1 MISWIIWIPVKYYNL
16 TDKVAIVTGASR
28 GIGEAIA
35 TQLSNC
41 GAKINLIA
49 RNSDKLDVVKDAINS
64 EGGIAESMAGDVSNL
79 NSFSEIVT
87 NTIDK
92 WGRIDILVNNA
103 GVARDNIIMRMK
115 EDDWDSVMNIN
126 LKGCFNGIKS
136 VTRPMIKNK
145 AGRIINITSVIG
157 QIGNAGQC
165 NYAASKAGILGLTKS
180 MAKELGSRN
189 ITVNAV
195 APGYITTD
203 MTNEL
208 NDDTKNKMKSSIP
221 LGRLGNPIDVAN
233 LVCFLASDEAGYITG
248 QTFNVDGGMV
258 MI

>member
-1 MISWIIWIPVKYYNL
+1 MPVKCCNL

-35 TQLSNC
+35 KKISSC
-41 GAKINLIA
+41 GAKIILIA
-49 RNSDKLDVVKDAINS
+49 RNSDQLVAVKETIISN
-64 EGGIAESMAGDVSNL
+64 GGIAESMAGDVSNL
-79 NSFSEIVT
+79 NSISEIVT

-92 WGRIDILVNNA
+92 WGQIDILVNNA
-103 GVARDNIIMRMK
+103 GIARDNIIMRMK

-136 VTRPMIKNK
+136 VARPMIKNK

-157 QIGNAGQC
+157 QIGNAGQS
-165 NYAASKAGILGLTKS
+165 NYAASKAGIMGLTKS

-208 NDDTKNKMKSSIP
+208 NDEVKEQMKSSIP
-221 LGRLGNPIDVAN
+221 LGRPGTPDDVAN

>member
-1 MISWIIWIPVKYYNL
+1 MPVKCCNL

-28 GIGEAIA
+28 GIGEVIA
-35 TQLSNC
+35 KQLSSC
-41 GAKINLIA
+41 GAKIILIA
-49 RNSDKLDVVKDAINS
+49 RNSDQLVAVKETIISN
-64 EGGIAESMAGDVSNL
+64 GGIAESIAGDVSNL
-79 NSFSEIVT
+79 NSISEIVT

-103 GVARDNIIMRMK
+103 GIARDNIIMRMK

-136 VTRPMIKNK
+136 VARPMIKNK

-157 QIGNAGQC
+157 QIGNAGQS
-165 NYAASKAGILGLTKS
+165 NYAASKAGIMGLTKS

-208 NDDTKNKMKSSIP
+208 NDEVKEQMKSSIP
-221 LGRLGNPIDVAN
+221 LGRLGTPDDVAN

>member
-1 MISWIIWIPVKYYNL
+1 MPVKCCNL

-35 TQLSNC
+35 KKISSC
-41 GAKINLIA
+41 GAKIILIA
-49 RNSDKLDVVKDAINS
+49 RNSDQLVAVKETIISN
-64 EGGIAESMAGDVSNL
+64 GGIAESIAGDVSNL
-79 NSFSEIVT
+79 NSISEIVT

-92 WGRIDILVNNA
+92 WGQIDILVNNA
-103 GVARDNIIMRMK
+103 GIARDNIIMRMK

-136 VTRPMIKNK
+136 VARPMIKNK
-145 AGRIINITSVIG
+145 AGRIINITSVVG
-157 QIGNAGQC
+157 QIGNAGQS
-165 NYAASKAGILGLTKS
+165 NYAASKAGIMGLTKS

-208 NDDTKNKMKSSIP
+208 NDEVKEQLKSSIP
-221 LGRLGNPIDVAN
+221 LGRLGTPDDVAN

>member
-1 MISWIIWIPVKYYNL
+1 MPVKCCNL

-35 TQLSNC
+35 KQLSSC
-41 GAKINLIA
+41 GAKIILIA
-49 RNSDKLDVVKDAINS
+49 RNSDQLVAVKETIISN
-64 EGGIAESMAGDVSNL
+64 GGIAESIAGDVSNL
-79 NSFSEIVT
+79 NSISEIVT

-103 GVARDNIIMRMK
+103 GIARDNIIMRMK
-115 EDDWDSVMNIN
+115 EDDWDIVMNIN

-136 VTRPMIKNK
+136 VARPMIKNK

-157 QIGNAGQC
+157 QIGNAGQS
-165 NYAASKAGILGLTKS
+165 NYAASKAGIMGLTKS

-208 NDDTKNKMKSSIP
+208 NDEVKEQLKSSIP
-221 LGRLGNPIDVAN
+221 LGRLGTPDDVAN

>member
-1 MISWIIWIPVKYYNL
+1 MPVKCCNL

-35 TQLSNC
+35 KQLSSC
-41 GAKINLIA
+41 GAKIILIA
-49 RNSDKLDVVKDAINS
+49 RNSDQLVAVKETIISN
-64 EGGIAESMAGDVSNL
+64 GGIAESIAGDVSNL
-79 NSFSEIVT
+79 NSISEIVT

-103 GVARDNIIMRMK
+103 GIARDNIIMRMK

-136 VTRPMIKNK
+136 VARPMIKNK

-157 QIGNAGQC
+157 QIGNAGQS
-165 NYAASKAGILGLTKS
+165 NYAASKAGIMGLTKS

-208 NDDTKNKMKSSIP
+208 NDEVKDQLESSIP
-221 LGRLGNPIDVAN
+221 LGRLGTPDDVAN

>member
-1 MISWIIWIPVKYYNL
+1 MPVKCCNL

-35 TQLSNC
+35 KQLSNC
-41 GAKINLIA
+41 GAKIILIA
-49 RNSDKLDVVKDAINS
+49 RNSDQLVAVKETIISN
-64 EGGIAESMAGDVSNL
+64 GGIAESIAGDVSNL
-79 NSFSEIVT
+79 NSISEIVT

-103 GVARDNIIMRMK
+103 GIARDNIIMRMK

-136 VTRPMIKNK
+136 VARPMIKNK
-145 AGRIINITSVIG
+145 TGRIINITSVIG
-157 QIGNAGQC
+157 QIGNAGQS
-165 NYAASKAGILGLTKS
+165 NYAASKAGIMGLTKS

-208 NDDTKNKMKSSIP
+208 NDEVKEQLKSSIP
-221 LGRLGNPIDVAN
+221 LGRLGTPDDVAN

>member
-1 MISWIIWIPVKYYNL
+1 MPVKCCNL

-35 TQLSNC
+35 KQLSSC
-41 GAKINLIA
+41 GAKIILIA
-49 RNSDKLDVVKDAINS
+49 RNSDQLVAVKETIISN
-64 EGGIAESMAGDVSNL
+64 GGIAESMAGDVSNL
-79 NSFSEIVT
+79 NSISEIVT

-92 WGRIDILVNNA
+92 WGQIDILVNNA
-103 GVARDNIIMRMK
+103 GIARDNIIMRMK

-136 VTRPMIKNK
+136 VARPMIKNK

-157 QIGNAGQC
+157 QIGNAGQS
-165 NYAASKAGILGLTKS
+165 NYAASKAGIMGLTKS
-180 MAKELGSRN
+180 MAKEFGSRN

-208 NDDTKNKMKSSIP
+208 NDEVKEQMKSSIP
-221 LGRLGNPIDVAN
+221 LGRLGTPDDVAN

>member
-1 MISWIIWIPVKYYNL
+1 MPVKYCNL

-35 TQLSNC
+35 KQLSSC
-41 GAKINLIA
+41 GAKIILIA
-49 RNSDKLDVVKDAINS
+49 RNSDQLVAVKETIISN
-64 EGGIAESMAGDVSNL
+64 GGIAESIAGDVSNL
-79 NSFSEIVT
+79 NSISEIVT

-103 GVARDNIIMRMK
+103 GIARDNIIMRMK
-115 EDDWDSVMNIN
+115 EDEWDSVMNIN

-136 VTRPMIKNK
+136 VARPMIKNK

-157 QIGNAGQC
+157 QIGNAGQS
-165 NYAASKAGILGLTKS
+165 NYAASKAGIMGLTKS

-208 NDDTKNKMKSSIP
+208 NDEVKEQLKSSIP
-221 LGRLGNPIDVAN
+221 LGRLGTPDDVAN

>member
-1 MISWIIWIPVKYYNL
+1 MPVKCCNL

-35 TQLSNC
+35 KKISSC
-41 GAKINLIA
+41 GAKIILIA
-49 RNSDKLDVVKDAINS
+49 RNSDQLVAVKETIISN
-64 EGGIAESMAGDVSNL
+64 GGIAESIAGDVSNL
-79 NSFSEIVT
+79 NSISEIVT

-92 WGRIDILVNNA
+92 WGQIDILVNNA
-103 GVARDNIIMRMK
+103 GIARDNIIMRMK

-136 VTRPMIKNK
+136 VARPMIKNK

-157 QIGNAGQC
+157 QIGNAGQS
-165 NYAASKAGILGLTKS
+165 NYAASKAGIMGLTKS

-208 NDDTKNKMKSSIP
+208 NDEVKEQLKSSIP
-221 LGRLGNPIDVAN
+221 LGRLGTPDDVAN

>member
-1 MISWIIWIPVKYYNL
+1 MPVKCCNL

-35 TQLSNC
+35 KQLSSC
-41 GAKINLIA
+41 GAKIILIA
-49 RNSDKLDVVKDAINS
+49 RNSDQLVAVKETIISN
-64 EGGIAESMAGDVSNL
+64 GGIAESIVGDVSNL
-79 NSFSEIVT
+79 NSISEIVT

-103 GVARDNIIMRMK
+103 GIARDNIIMRMK

-136 VTRPMIKNK
+136 VARPMIKNK

-157 QIGNAGQC
+157 QIGNAGQS
-165 NYAASKAGILGLTKS
+165 NYAASKAGIMGLTKS

-208 NDDTKNKMKSSIP
+208 NDEVKEQMKSSIP
-221 LGRLGNPIDVAN
+221 LGRLGTPDDVAN

>member
-1 MISWIIWIPVKYYNL
+1 MPVKCCNL

-35 TQLSNC
+35 KQLSSC
-41 GAKINLIA
+41 GAKIILIA
-49 RNSDKLDVVKDAINS
+49 RNSDQLVAVKETIISN
-64 EGGIAESMAGDVSNL
+64 GGIAESMAGDVSNL
-79 NSFSEIVT
+79 NSISEIVT

-103 GVARDNIIMRMK
+103 GIVRDNIIMRMK

-136 VTRPMIKNK
+136 VARPMIKNK

-157 QIGNAGQC
+157 QIGNAGQS
-165 NYAASKAGILGLTKS
+165 NYAASKAGIMGLTKS

-208 NDDTKNKMKSSIP
+208 NDEVKEQMKSSIP
-221 LGRLGNPIDVAN
+221 LGRLGTPDDVAN

>member
-1 MISWIIWIPVKYYNL
+1 MSLFNL
-16 TDKVAIVTGASR
+16 TEKVAVVTGASR

-35 TQLSNC
+35 LQLSNC

-49 RNSDKLDVVKDAINS
+49 RNIDKLKSVQEAIIS
-64 EGGIAESMAGDVSNL
+64 RGGTAEIITGDVSDF
-79 NSFSEIVT
+79 NSFSDIISQIV
-87 NTIDK
+87 K
-92 WGRIDILVNNA
+92 EWGKIDILVNNA
-103 GVARDNIIMRMK
+103 GVANDNIIMRMK
-115 EDDWDSVMNIN
+115 EEDWDNVVDTN

-136 VTRPMIKNK
+136 ATRPMIKNK
-145 AGRIINITSVIG
+145 SGRIINITSVIG

-165 NYAASKAGILGLTKS
+165 NYAASKAGVIGLTKS
-180 MAKELGSRN
+180 IAKELGSRN

-208 NDDTKNKMKSSIP
+208 NDETKEQMKSSIP
-221 LGRLGNPIDVAN
+221 LGRLGTPNDVAN
-233 LVCFLASDEAGYITG
+233 LVCFLASDESGYITG
-248 QTFNVDGGMV
+248 QTLNVDGGMV

>member
-1 MISWIIWIPVKYYNL
+1 MPVKCCNL

-35 TQLSNC
+35 KQLSSC
-41 GAKINLIA
+41 GAKIILIA
-49 RNSDKLDVVKDAINS
+49 RNSDQLVAVKETIISN
-64 EGGIAESMAGDVSNL
+64 GGIAESIAGDVSNL
-79 NSFSEIVT
+79 NSISEIVT

-103 GVARDNIIMRMK
+103 GIARDNIIMRMK
-115 EDDWDSVMNIN
+115 EDDWDIVMNIN
-126 LKGCFNGIKS
+126 LKGCFNGVKS
-136 VTRPMIKNK
+136 VARPMIKNK

-157 QIGNAGQC
+157 QIGNAGQS
-165 NYAASKAGILGLTKS
+165 NYAASKAGIMGLTKS

-208 NDDTKNKMKSSIP
+208 NDEVKEKMKSSIP
-221 LGRLGNPIDVAN
+221 LGRLGTPDDVAN

>member
-1 MISWIIWIPVKYYNL
+1 MPVKCCNL

-35 TQLSNC
+35 KQLSSC
-41 GAKINLIA
+41 GAKTILIA
-49 RNSDKLDVVKDAINS
+49 RNFDQLVAVKETIISN
-64 EGGIAESMAGDVSNL
+64 GGIAESMAGDVSNL
-79 NSFSEIVT
+79 NSISEIVT

-92 WGRIDILVNNA
+92 LGRIDILINNA
-103 GVARDNIIMRMK
+103 GISRDNIIMRMK

-136 VTRPMIKNK
+136 VARPMIKNK

-157 QIGNAGQC
+157 QIGNAGQS
-165 NYAASKAGILGLTKS
+165 NYAASKAGIMGLTKS

-208 NDDTKNKMKSSIP
+208 NDEVKEQMKSSIP
-221 LGRLGNPIDVAN
+221 LGRLGTPDDVAN

>member
-1 MISWIIWIPVKYYNL
+1 MPVKCCNL

-35 TQLSNC
+35 KQLSSC
-41 GAKINLIA
+41 GAKIILIA
-49 RNSDKLDVVKDAINS
+49 RNSDQLVAVKETIISN
-64 EGGIAESMAGDVSNL
+64 GGIAESMAGDVSNL
-79 NSFSEIVT
+79 NSISEIVT

-92 WGRIDILVNNA
+92 WGQIDILVNNA
-103 GVARDNIIMRMK
+103 GSARDNIIMRMK

-136 VTRPMIKNK
+136 VARPMIKNK

-157 QIGNAGQC
+157 QIGNAGQS
-165 NYAASKAGILGLTKS
+165 NYAASKAGIMGLTKS

-208 NDDTKNKMKSSIP
+208 NDEVKEQLKSSIP
-221 LGRLGNPIDVAN
+221 LGRLGTPDDVAN